1 MRYYD
6 CYENTICK
14 KKIAENGKVNSPDNL
29 SYFFYYYYYYF
40 IGNSK

>member
-1 MRYYD
+1 M
-6 CYENTICK
+6 IVMKVQSVK
-14 KKIAENGKVNSPDNL
+14 KNSRKFRKVNSPDNL